1 MASNYKFSNEE
12 MAAIKAARR
21 ETKDKR
27 ADARLKALELR
38 AEGMELSE
46 VSQATGFH
54 AAYVSQLVAKY
65 RDHGLE
71 AISGNHY
78 GGNHR
83 NMSFEEEAAILAPFR
98 ARAEKGELVEI
109 SEIETAYQ
117 QAADARLKALE
128 LRAEGMELSEVSQA
142 TGFHAAYVSQ
152 LVAKY
157 RDHGLEAISGNHYG
171 GNHRNM
177 SFEEEAAILAPF
189 KAKAEKGELVEISE
203 IETAYQQAVGHSI
216 GTSQIYYVLHRHGWR
231 KVMPRSRH
239 PKKASEEVIETSKN

>member
-1 MASNYKFSNEE
+1 MASNYKFSKEE

-83 NMSFEEEAAILAPFR
+83 NMSFEEEAAILAPFK
-98 ARAEKGELVEI
+98 ARAEKGEV
-109 SEIETAYQ
+109 
-117 QAADARLKALE
+117 
-128 LRAEGMELSEVSQA
+128 
-142 TGFHAAYVSQ
+142 
-152 LVAKY
+152 
-157 RDHGLEAISGNHYG
+157 
-171 GNHRNM
+171 
-177 SFEEEAAILAPF
+177 
-189 KAKAEKGELVEISE
+189 VEISE

-216 GTSQIYYVLHRHGWR
+216 STSQIYYVLHRHGWR
-231 KVMPRSRH
+231 KVMARSRH
-239 PKKASEEVIETSKN
+239 PKKASEEVIETSKKLKQKSEC